1 MTALRNVRALALL
14 ALCFSHRPGS
24 AADLT
29 ADEQAAGFVSLFDG
43 QSLAGWTGAVD
54 GYTVEEGTL
63 ACQPDSGG
71 NLFTEREF
79 GDFVLRFDFLL
90 TPGANNGIGLR
101 VPAGGHASY
110 DGMEIQL
117 LDNTADKYATLNPYQ
132 YHGSVYGIIPAK
144 RGYLRANGV
153 WNTQE
158 IRCVGRRITVVLN
171 GETIV
176 DGDLDEALVNGPADG
191 KEHPGAFR
199 TAGHIVLC
207 GHGSDVRF
215 RNLRIREVTAETT
228 P

>member
-1 MTALRNVRALALL
+1 MVVRTLLALVTLALL
-14 ALCFSHRPGS
+14 S
-24 AADLT
+24 APRISKGAELS
-29 ADEQAAGFVSLFDG
+29 AEEQAAGFVPLCDG
-43 QSLAGWTGAVD
+43 ETLAGWTGAVD
-54 GYTVEEGTL
+54 GYAVEEGALT
-63 ACQPDSGG
+63 CRPDSGG

-79 GDFVLRFDFLL
+79 ADFVLRFEFLL
-90 TPGANNGIGLR
+90 TPGSNNGIGLR

-110 DGMEIQL
+110 DGMEIQI

-158 IRCVGRRITVVLN
+158 IRCIGRRITVILN

-191 KEHPGAFR
+191 KEHPGASR
-199 TAGHIVLC
+199 TSGHIVLC
-207 GHGSDVRF
+207 GHGSLVKF
-215 RNLRIREVTAETT
+215 RNLRVREVAAET